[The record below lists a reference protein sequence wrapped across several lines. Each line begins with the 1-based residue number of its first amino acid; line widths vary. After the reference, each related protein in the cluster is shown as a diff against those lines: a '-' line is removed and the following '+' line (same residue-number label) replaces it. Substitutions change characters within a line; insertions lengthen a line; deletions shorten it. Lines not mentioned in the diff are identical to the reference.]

1 MARSSIKE
9 VAALAG
15 VSTATVSRCINTA
28 EKVSART
35 RAKVAS
41 AIKTLDYT
49 PNTLAQQF
57 RRGRTQMVMV
67 VVPAIGDPFFTEVM
81 AGIRQVASARAYSVV
96 INEAQVGSMPPNE
109 LSALRVSRRTDGIIV
124 LASLPPFGTQV
135 RSAQSQQLL
144 PIVVGCEA
152 IAPALTEFPGV
163 HIDNIAAARQATE
176 YLLAQGHRR
185 IGMIGGP
192 TQAMLTKDRESGF
205 RAAMSKANI
214 EVSEQWIQNG
224 PLSIAG
230 AIAATRN
237 LARLPQPPTAIFC
250 LTDELA
256 LGCLHCLRVLGKT
269 VPSDF
274 SVMGFDDTRYA
285 AIADPPLT
293 TIRQPCFRIGERVM
307 TRLLQEIE
315 SNGQSQQPQPRQEV
329 IEHELVIRQS
339 VAEPKH

>member
-109 LSALRVSRRTDGIIV
+109 LSALRV
-124 LASLPPFGTQV
+124 
-135 RSAQSQQLL
+135 
-144 PIVVGCEA
+144 C
-152 IAPALTEFPGV
+152 
-163 HIDNIAAARQATE
+163 
-176 YLLAQGHRR
+176 
-185 IGMIGGP
+185 
-192 TQAMLTKDRESGF
+192 
-205 RAAMSKANI
+205 
-214 EVSEQWIQNG
+214 
-224 PLSIAG
+224 G
-230 AIAATRN
+230 A
-237 LARLPQPPTAIFC
+237 PTASSYW
-250 LTDELA
+250 LA
-256 LGCLHCLRVLGKT
+256 YRRSEPTFVRRKVNSCYRSWWAAK
-269 VPSDF
+269 PSH
-274 SVMGFDDTRYA
+274 
-285 AIADPPLT
+285 
-293 TIRQPCFRIGERVM
+293 
-307 TRLLQEIE
+307 RL
-315 SNGQSQQPQPRQEV
+315 
-329 IEHELVIRQS
+329 
-339 VAEPKH
+339 